1 MIVANGKALCEQQRY
16 KNKKNGAKY
25 SCDGSN
31 PSGHTDF
38 KLKNIW
44 RDIMKEIITHFS
56 FIDDDETSYDA
67 ADRVLKEV
75 QKEYTVNQV
84 ISIETF
90 SDGDGYLVLLAE
102 KR

>member
-1 MIVANGKALCEQQRY
+1 
-16 KNKKNGAKY
+16 
-25 SCDGSN
+25 
-31 PSGHTDF
+31 
-38 KLKNIW
+38 
-44 RDIMKEIITHFS
+44 MKEIITRS
-56 FIDDDETSYDA
+56 FTIDDDETSYES

-90 SDGDGYLVLLAE
+90 SDGDGYLVLLVE

>member
-1 MIVANGKALCEQQRY
+1 
-16 KNKKNGAKY
+16 
-25 SCDGSN
+25 
-31 PSGHTDF
+31 
-38 KLKNIW
+38 
-44 RDIMKEIITHFS
+44 MKEIITYGFT
-56 FIDDDETSYDA
+56 IDDDETTYDA

-75 QKEYTVNQV
+75 QKEYSVYQV

>member
-1 MIVANGKALCEQQRY
+1 
-16 KNKKNGAKY
+16 
-25 SCDGSN
+25 
-31 PSGHTDF
+31 
-38 KLKNIW
+38 
-44 RDIMKEIITHFS
+44 MKEIITSS
-56 FIDDDETSYDA
+56 FTIRYDETSYES

-90 SDGDGYLVLLAE
+90 SDGDGYLVLLVE